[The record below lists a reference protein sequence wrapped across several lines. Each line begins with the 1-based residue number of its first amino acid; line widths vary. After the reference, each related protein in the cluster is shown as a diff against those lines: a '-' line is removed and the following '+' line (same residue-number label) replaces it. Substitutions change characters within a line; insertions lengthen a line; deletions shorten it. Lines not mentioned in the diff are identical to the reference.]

1 MSTRPSLTAAT
12 IPSHHCDTGFRGALL
27 AAAAAAAGACAG
39 AGAGVVVVNIVVVV
53 VVVVV
58 IVVVVVVDFI
68 STISLSVLPNLCLTL
83 CAKRLL
89 HKFHLK
95 AV

>member
-27 AAAAAAAGACAG
+27 AAAAAGGACAG